1 MYLGINVSDVWK
13 DFFVYIIEDI
23 FRHNEDKYRLD
34 MKQKLPQS
42 YMSKSNIIL
51 EYGQQNMSTCMIP
64 AGRCM
69 QAQVKVQVSAELG
82 ERMLLR
88 DYWNLGVCMTRWI

>member
-1 MYLGINVSDVWK
+1 
-13 DFFVYIIEDI
+13 
-23 FRHNEDKYRLD
+23 

-88 DYWNLGVCMTRWI
+88 DY